1 MRRNV
6 QIMKTK
12 HLFALFITL
21 AVLLSGCGKKLE
33 SENAAL
39 KARVQKL
46 EQQLQAA
53 NSQMASPGAPP
64 ASTGDLKSQ
73 LEEAQ
78 KKAEADA
85 TELQVL
91 SGQVET
97 QKATIDKLQ
106 RNLIVAQDRD
116 KAVKDLELYQDKAT
130 SALNEFKALRST
142 LGGQTVKADSYHQ
155 NYLAMQKSVT
165 GLAGELPESKV
176 RRAILN
182 VLDGFTY
189 IDNTC
194 ETATLQIQE
203 RTRQAQA
210 EYNKFVNF
218 GGLGPND
225 IVVKMGQD
233 RILAPAEKENAAA
246 AANRDQQ
253 VVLMAKDVDQAMK
266 ILQDMVN
273 GQAPE
278 KG

>member
-1 MRRNV
+1 
-6 QIMKTK
+6 MKTK

-106 RNLIVAQDRD
+106 RNLIVAQEARD